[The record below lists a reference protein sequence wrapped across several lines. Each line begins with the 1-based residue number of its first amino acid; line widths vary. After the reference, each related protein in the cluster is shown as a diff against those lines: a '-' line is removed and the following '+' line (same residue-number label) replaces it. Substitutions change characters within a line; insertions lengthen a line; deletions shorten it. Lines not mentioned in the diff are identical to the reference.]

1 MVSRKDKLNHALDS
15 IILPGSA
22 QTEEK
27 KAVVPETKTV
37 AEAIQELLIKY
48 GK

>member
-22 QTEEK
+22 QTEE
-27 KAVVPETKTV
+27 TKTV